1 MNKDFEKES
10 AVAVRALR
18 EAASVCRDV
27 QASLAGRA
35 GGAISKQD
43 RSPVTVADFA
53 SQALICRQLAE
64 SFPHDAI
71 VAEEGTTQLRQ
82 PDHAS
87 ERAQVIQRVGD
98 TLGTPAQEA
107 EVLAW
112 IDRGAGRRH
121 ADRFWTLD
129 PIDGTK
135 GFIRGDHYAIA
146 LALIEE
152 GHVVF
157 GALAC
162 PRMSSAR
169 SEGVLMLGRRGGGV
183 VQMPLWPASASED
196 SARPVRVSGVAD
208 PADAVFCESY
218 EPGHSDQAA
227 SARIAARLGLRRS
240 PLRMDG
246 QAKYVAV
253 ARGDAMVYMRL
264 PTRADYREHIWDHA
278 AGAIV
283 VAEAGGRVTD
293 ARGEPLDFSSGP
305 RLEHNSGIIASNGAV
320 HAAVLDAIGK
330 EVRDE
335 WG

>member
-1 MNKDFEKES
+1 MTEYFHEE
-10 AVAVRALR
+10 AAAAIRALR

-27 QASLAGRA
+27 QASLAGRSD
-35 GGAISKQD
+35 GAISKQD
-43 RSPVTVADFA
+43 SSPVTVADFA
-53 SQALICRQLAE
+53 SQALICRRLAE

-71 VAEEGTTQLRQ
+71 VAEEGTSQLRQ
-82 PDHAS
+82 PDHDAQ
-87 ERAQVIQRVGD
+87 RAQVIQRVGD

-107 EVLAW
+107 DVLAW
-112 IDRGAGRRH
+112 IDRGAGRRLPG

-146 LALIEE
+146 LALIEK
-152 GHVVF
+152 GRVVF

-162 PRMSSAR
+162 PRMALGSGK
-169 SEGVLMLGRRGGGV
+169 GVLMLARRDRGV
-183 VQMPLWPASASED
+183 VQMPLWPASASAD
-196 SARPVRVSGVAD
+196 TAQPVRVSPSAD

-218 EPGHSDQAA
+218 EPGHSDQTA

-246 QAKYVAV
+246 QAKYAAV

-264 PTRADYREHIWDHA
+264 PTQADYRENIWDHA

-293 ARGEPLDFSSGP
+293 VRGEPLDFSCGP
-305 RLEHNSGIIASNGAV
+305 RLERNSGIIASNGAV
-320 HAAVLDAIGK
+320 HGPVLEAMGRKIKG
-330 EVRDE
+330 
-335 WG
+335 